1 MPNINDYIK
10 WRGDLELNVSE
21 FNEIDSLILARFSY
35 LPFESLMK
43 KEEELTIEELS
54 KRFEKAD
61 KNKLEI
67 LWPDDSDLLPLLGQ
81 SKRFGK
87 MIATDFLNKFDPE
100 QEKQFSAITVLL
112 PDDTI
117 FISYR
122 GTDNTIIGWKE
133 DFNMSFK
140 SHIASQLDSV
150 KYINDIAKKYQNNI
164 RIGGHSKGGNLAVY
178 AAVFAA
184 EEAKKRIINVY
195 NNDGPGFAD
204 DITNTKEYK
213 EMIEKVHT
221 YIPQSSVIGRLLN
234 HEEKYTVVKSIQ
246 KGIMQHDLYSWQ
258 VQGTK
263 VVSLKEVTNGSEFV
277 DKTIKQWLD
286 DVDPKQREIVI
297 DTIFDILSTTEAE
310 SMIQIREV
318 LKEVC
323 ISNFILISCVGGTPN
338 SNNPE
343 ISSGT
348 WTSIFERFNGNVMT
362 CRWSVPT
369 ADTVSMM
376 DKIYD
381 NLLNKKMNFGEALI
395 KAQREMKNSGKNEL
409 SWAGVE
415 CWIN

>member
-178 AAVFAA
+178 AAVFAD
-184 EEAKKRIINVY
+184 EEVKTRIINVY

-277 DKTIKQWLD
+277 DKTIKDWLEN
-286 DVDPKQREIVI
+286 VEPAKREQVI
-297 DTIFDILSTTEAE
+297 DVVFDILNTTDAQTMKDLK
-310 SMIQIREV
+310 SNWFSSAKTMMASYKNIDKDTKDMIWQT
-318 LKEVC
+318 L
-323 ISNFILISCVGGTPN
+323 
-338 SNNPE
+338 
-343 ISSGT
+343 
-348 WTSIFERFNGNVMT
+348 
-362 CRWSVPT
+362 
-369 ADTVSMM
+369 
-376 DKIYD
+376 
-381 NLLNKKMNFGEALI
+381 
-395 KAQREMKNSGKNEL
+395 NEL
-409 SWAGVE
+409 FKVAKDNVVNGTFSK
-415 CWIN
+415 I

>member
-1 MPNINDYIK
+1 MSNICDYIK
-10 WRGDLELNVSE
+10 WRGDLELKVSE
-21 FNEIDSLILARFSY
+21 FNEIDSLILSRFSY

-43 KEEELTIEELS
+43 SEEKLTIEELA

-61 KNKLEI
+61 KSKLEI
-67 LWPDDSDLLPLLGQ
+67 LWPDDSELFPLLGS

-87 MIATDFLNKFDPE
+87 MIATDFINKFDPE
-100 QEKQFSAITVLL
+100 QEKQFSAITVIL
-112 PDDTI
+112 PDETM

-140 SHIASQLDSV
+140 SHIASQIDSV
-150 KYINDIAKKYQNNI
+150 KYINEIAQKYQNKI

-178 AAVFAA
+178 AAVFAD

-195 NNDGPGFAD
+195 NSDGPGFAN

-263 VVSLKEVTNGSEFV
+263 AVYLKEVTNGSEFV

-286 DVDPKQREIVI
+286 KVEPKQREIVI
-297 DTIFDILSTTEAE
+297 DTIFDILNKTEGE
-310 SMIQIREV
+310 SMVQIKEKWFKNTRIM
-318 LKEVC
+318 LK
-323 ISNFILISCVGGTPN
+323 NY
-338 SNNPE
+338 
-343 ISSGT
+343 
-348 WTSIFERFNGNVMT
+348 
-362 CRWSVPT
+362 
-369 ADTVSMM
+369 
-376 DKIYD
+376 K
-381 NLLNKKMNFGEALI
+381 NLDEESKKMIDEIIKKLIIVAKDNF
-395 KAQREMKNSGKNEL
+395 
-409 SWAGVE
+409 VE
-415 CWIN
+415 EIPTFVKKKK